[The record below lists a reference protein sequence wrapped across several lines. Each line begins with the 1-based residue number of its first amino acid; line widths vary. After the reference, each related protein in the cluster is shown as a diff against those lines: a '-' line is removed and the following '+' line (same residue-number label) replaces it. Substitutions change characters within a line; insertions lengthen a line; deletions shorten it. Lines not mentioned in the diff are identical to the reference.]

1 MRLIARKPVT
11 VEAGPPAADV
21 QRGSTTVAGAA
32 TPAAPFIAAAAV
44 ISVVVVGVAAPAA
57 QAATASRAADPEI
70 DLGIGGWV
78 ASWINDWFGTLV
90 ILALK
95 PLLNLLAAT
104 LLTTPDLTTGGRVF
118 DLWSTSAALAN
129 ASFTVLL
136 TLGAITA
143 MGHQTVQTRYAVK
156 EVLPRLALAVLA
168 ANTSFLTTGK
178 VIEVANATSA
188 ALLGQDFDASRAVLT
203 LRFLILPRDN
213 REIFY
218 ILLGLVAVILLILLL
233 ITFVLRTALVLLLV
247 IAAPLALAGLAL
259 PQTDGLARFWW
270 RAFAGLLL
278 IQVAQSL
285 TLVTAVRVFFNQDGQ
300 LLLGIAP
307 SGPLVNL
314 LLALC
319 LLIIL
324 VRIPAWISRQIF
336 AATRGR
342 GSTIV
347 RIVKYALLHKLTS
360 PVLGALHLGRRGGSG
375 RAASTAKGAAAS
387 ALTGRLL
394 PALAAGSAGP
404 VAASVMTAA
413 SAARGGA
420 GPVKHAPAAARRPVR
435 AEDWEPAPVKHAP
448 SAPPVRGKYRP
459 APKPPAPVPSSAP
472 VFGYPRE
479 TRYADGPAGLAQMY
493 RLRAQAATPPP
504 PPRGIIQPPPVVQ
517 RPVRPIVAPDAP
529 VPGSVDWPENRGA
542 RRTPP
547 PPPRRRSRDRRS
559 GGEGR

>member
-1 MRLIARKPVT
+1 M
-11 VEAGPPAADV
+11 
-21 QRGSTTVAGAA
+21 
-32 TPAAPFIAAAAV
+32 
-44 ISVVVVGVAAPAA
+44 VVGVAAPAA
-57 QAATASRAADPEI
+57 EAATASRAADPEI

-104 LLTTPDLTTGGRVF
+104 LLTTPDLTTGGRIF
-118 DLWSTSAALAN
+118 DLWATSATLAN
-129 ASFTVLL
+129 AGFTVLL
-136 TLGAITA
+136 TLGAIIA

-156 EVLPRLALAVLA
+156 EVLPRLALAFLA

-178 VIEVANATSA
+178 VIEVANATST
-188 ALLGQDFDASRAVLT
+188 ALLGQGFDASRAVLT
-203 LRFLILPRDN
+203 LQFLILPRDN

-218 ILLGLVAVILLILLL
+218 ILLGLVSVILLILLL

-259 PQTDGLARFWW
+259 PATDGLARFWW
-270 RAFAGLLL
+270 RAFTGLLL

-285 TLVTAVRVFFNQDGQ
+285 TLVTAVRIFFNQDGR

-324 VRIPAWISRQIF
+324 VRIPTWISRQIF

-342 GSTIV
+342 SSTIV

-375 RAASTAKGAAAS
+375 GGRAAFTAKGAAAS

-394 PALAAGSAGP
+394 PALAAGPAGTA
-404 VAASVMTAA
+404 AASAMTAA
-413 SAARGGA
+413 SAARGGG
-420 GPVKHAPAAARRPVR
+420 GPVKHAPVAARRPIR
-435 AEDWEPAPVKHAP
+435 AEDWEPGPVKHAP

-459 APKPPAPVPSSAP
+459 APKPPAPVPQSAP

-493 RLRAQAATPPP
+493 RLRAQASTPPS
-504 PPRGIIQPPPVVQ
+504 RGTVQPPPVVQ
-517 RPVRPIVAPDAP
+517 RPVRPIVAPDTP
-529 VPGSVDWPENRGA
+529 VPGSVDWPENPGA

-547 PPPRRRSRDRRS
+547 PSRRRSRDRRS
-559 GGEGR
+559 EGEGR